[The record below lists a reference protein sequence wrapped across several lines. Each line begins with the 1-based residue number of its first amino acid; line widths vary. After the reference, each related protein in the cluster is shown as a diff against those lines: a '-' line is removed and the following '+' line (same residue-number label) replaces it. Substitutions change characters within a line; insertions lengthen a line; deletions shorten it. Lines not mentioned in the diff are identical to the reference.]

1 MSRRGIIAGSIGV
14 TLLAGAALRAGLR
27 RFEIKEAS
35 MEPALEPGDWVVA
48 KRRVGVLE
56 RGDIVVMDDPMG
68 TGMNLVKRVMG
79 LPGEDIGIENG
90 RVTVN
95 GALLADRWATGVT
108 APDGSWTVSDDE
120 IWVLGDNRPRSR
132 ADGRVFGPAPI
143 DTVHWQVVARY
154 WPTTKVG
161 MVAST

>member
-27 RFEIKEAS
+27 RFEIKESS
-35 MEPALEPGDWVVA
+35 MEPALEPGDWVFA
-48 KRRVGVLE
+48 KRRTGAPE
-56 RGDIVVMDDPMG
+56 RGEIVVMDDPMG
-68 TGMNLVKRVMG
+68 TGMSLVKRVIG
-79 LPGEDIGIENG
+79 LPGESVGIENG

-108 APDGSWTVSDDE
+108 APDGTWTLSDNE
-120 IWVLGDNRPRSR
+120 VWVLGDNRPRSR
-132 ADGRVFGPAPI
+132 ADGRVFGPTPI

-161 MVAST
+161 MIG